1 MIQDF
6 DTQINSNDQFMSPV
20 EIRTEFYENMKV
32 PDAPQKLDEI
42 LTNVTSECLIA
53 EFEIYDSIDNDR
65 IQIR

>member
-6 DTQINSNDQFMSPV
+6 DAQINSNDQFMSPV

-42 LTNVTSECLIA
+42 PTNVTSECLIA
-53 EFEIYDSIDNDR
+53 
-65 IQIR
+65 

>member
-1 MIQDF
+1 
-6 DTQINSNDQFMSPV
+6 MSPV

-42 LTNVTSECLIA
+42 PTNVTSESLIA